1 EALCEQIGD
10 VDAIRKCA
18 GRFELTAEE
27 SSQIYVRESTGVIMI
42 KTDHRRIMRSQLCAI
57 AVAVLIA
64 AVAGCGSDN
73 SESDSST
80 AASSQAD
87 GHCEAAS
94 GDDFCSQFD
103 ANGGNATLVGPLAF
117 WEPAGNVSDALD
129 ERLKAMGD
137 IEPPD
142 EIAEYWND
150 VKSFYDELKTA

>member
-1 EALCEQIGD
+1 MRRQI
-10 VDAIRKCA
+10 
-18 GRFELTAEE
+18 
-27 SSQIYVRESTGVIMI
+27 
-42 KTDHRRIMRSQLCAI
+42 CAI

-80 AASSQAD
+80 ASSSQAD
-87 GHCEAAS
+87 GHSEAAS
-94 GDDFCSQFD
+94 GDDFCSQFA
-103 ANGGNATLVGPLAF
+103 ANGGDATLVGPLAF

-137 IEPPD
+137 IEPPE

-150 VKSFYDELKTA
+150 VKSFYGELKTAVDKLPEDGRLTDPDLTKKASDVLGDGKDFTEYYFANCK